1 MNRYLYPTNYC
12 VLKIIEHEQEML
24 AMLLHEHYLCNEEL
38 KEILDEILEDLFQV
52 MITKSQTSDD
62 YTDSLNVYEAIE
74 ALYFFHFG
82 VSNKWRKP
90 IKTNAQG
97 AAQWWFTINMVMDF
111 MGFVGAAALRWMND
125 FLHFSLKGMNNDG
138 T

>member
-1 MNRYLYPTNYC
+1 MGKQLAVGEILNRYIYPTDYC

-82 VSNKWRKP
+82 VSNK
-90 IKTNAQG
+90 
-97 AAQWWFTINMVMDF
+97 
-111 MGFVGAAALRWMND
+111 
-125 FLHFSLKGMNNDG
+125 
-138 T
+138 